1 MEKKTE
7 QIKEIKELNIYE
19 KMSAIT
25 NELGVVAKN
34 LNVDMGKGKSYKA
47 VQEKDVLDAVKP
59 IEEKYR
65 VYSYPKDRKII
76 ESGILEKETQ
86 YGVSKNM
93 YLRIE
98 TTYEFVNLDKT
109 DETITMTS
117 YADGIDSGDKATG
130 KAMTYSDKY
139 SLLKAYK
146 IATGDDPDKDAS
158 PEKGHTKQTVSE
170 EARKKMELLDKFN
183 KLVIETQTD
192 TDLIYET
199 YKVKT
204 NVDMTIN
211 QLEQAI
217 RRMESKL
224 EE

>member
-1 MEKKTE
+1 MEKEGK
-7 QIKEIKELNIYE
+7 KEIKDMNIFE

-65 VYSYPKDRKII
+65 IYSYPKERKIVD
-76 ESGILEKETQ
+76 SGILEKETQ
-86 YGVSKNM
+86 YGVSKNL
-93 YLRIE
+93 YLRVE
-98 TTYEFVNLDKT
+98 TTYEFVNMDKP
-109 DETITMTS
+109 EEKIPMIT

-139 SLLKAYK
+139 ALLKAYK

-158 PEKGHTKQTVSE
+158 PENGYAKKITKEQIEMLATLVEDTQAMLNYYGLEKIEDMSYDDAE
-170 EARKKMELLDKFN
+170 KTIKRKQNENTKRKD
-183 KLVIETQTD
+183 
-192 TDLIYET
+192 
-199 YKVKT
+199 
-204 NVDMTIN
+204 
-211 QLEQAI
+211 
-217 RRMESKL
+217 S
-224 EE
+224 

>member
-7 QIKEIKELNIYE
+7 QIKEIKDLNIFE

-98 TTYEFVNLDKT
+98 TTYEFVNLDKPG
-109 DETITMTS
+109 ETITMTS

-158 PEKGHTKQTVSE
+158 PEKGYTKQTAENNIYIKIKKLIKDKGVMPNEISE
-170 EARKKMELLDKFN
+170 HFN
-183 KLVIETQTD
+183 K
-192 TDLIYET
+192 
-199 YKVKT
+199 
-204 NVDMTIN
+204 NSADMT
-211 QLEQAI
+211 QE
-217 RRMESKL
+217 EL
-224 EE
+224 EEVVKWLEEK

>member
-1 MEKKTE
+1 MKENKKE
-7 QIKEIKELNIYE
+7 EINVKELNIYE

-59 IEEKYR
+59 VEEKYR
-65 VYSYPKDRKII
+65 VYSYPKERKII
-76 ESGILEKETQ
+76 ESGILEKETS
-86 YGVSKNM
+86 YGISKNM

-146 IATGDDPDKDAS
+146 IATGDDPDKEAS
-158 PEKGHTKQTVSE
+158 PEKGYTKQTEENNIYIEISKLMAEKKVLANEVSE
-170 EARKKMELLDKFN
+170 HFGKKSNEM
-183 KLVIETQTD
+183 TQ
-192 TDLIYET
+192 E
-199 YKVKT
+199 
-204 NVDMTIN
+204 
-211 QLEQAI
+211 E
-217 RRMESKL
+217 L
-224 EE
+224 EEVKKWLKEK

>member
-1 MEKKTE
+1 MKKIE
-7 QIKEIKELNIYE
+7 EMNIYE

-65 VYSYPKDRKII
+65 VYSYPKERKIVDN
-76 ESGILEKETQ
+76 GILEKETQ
-86 YGVSKNM
+86 YGKTKNM

-98 TTYEFVNLDKT
+98 TIYEFVNLDKP
-109 DETITMTS
+109 DEKITMTS

-158 PEKGHTKQTVSE
+158 PERGYSKVSE
-170 EARKKMELLDKFN
+170 EDVRLQLLDEIQGLAILKNIDIEEIREKFKVN
-183 KLVIETQTD
+183 DLTEMTTEQMKKCVIAMQKKE
-192 TDLIYET
+192 
-199 YKVKT
+199 K
-204 NVDMTIN
+204 
-211 QLEQAI
+211 
-217 RRMESKL
+217 
-224 EE
+224 

>member
-1 MEKKTE
+1 MEKEEKKKE
-7 QIKEIKELNIYE
+7 ERQISDYNIFE

-65 VYSYPKDRKII
+65 VYSYPKERKVID
-76 ESGILEKETQ
+76 SGILEKESQ
-86 YGVSKNM
+86 YGVSKSQ

-98 TTYEFVNLDKT
+98 TTYEFVNIDKP
-109 DETITMTS
+109 DERITMTS

-158 PEKGHTKQTVSE
+158 PEKGYAKKITGEQIARITLLGVDIEAMLNYYKLEKLEDMDYDIAEQVI
-170 EARKKMELLDKFN
+170 ARK
-183 KLVIETQTD
+183 
-192 TDLIYET
+192 
-199 YKVKT
+199 
-204 NVDMTIN
+204 
-211 QLEQAI
+211 
-217 RRMESKL
+217 SKS
-224 EE
+224 ENIK

>member
-1 MEKKTE
+1 MKEKETKE
-7 QIKEIKELNIYE
+7 KEIKELNIYQ

-59 IEEKYR
+59 IEEKYGI
-65 VYSYPKDRKII
+65 YSYPKERKII
-76 ESGILEKETQ
+76 ESGILEKETS
-86 YGVSKNM
+86 YGTSKNM

-98 TTYEFVNLDKT
+98 TTYEFVNIDKP
-109 DETITMTS
+109 EEVITMTS

-146 IATGDDPDKDAS
+146 IATGDDPDKEAS
-158 PEKGHTKQTVSE
+158 PEKGYTKEEKQTSE
-170 EARKKMELLDKFN
+170 NNIYIKIKKLMAEK
-183 KLVIETQTD
+183 
-192 TDLIYET
+192 
-199 YKVKT
+199 KVLANEISEHFEK
-204 NVDMTIN
+204 NSADMT
-211 QLEQAI
+211 QEELEQVV
-217 RRMESKL
+217 KWL
-224 EE
+224 EEK

>member
-1 MEKKTE
+1 MKKVE
-7 QIKEIKELNIYE
+7 EMNIYE

-34 LNVDMGKGKSYKA
+34 LNVDMGNGKNYKA

-65 VYSYPKDRKII
+65 VYSYPKERKVIDS
-76 ESGILEKETQ
+76 EILEKETK
-86 YGVSKNM
+86 YGKTKNM

-98 TTYEFVNLDKT
+98 TTYEFVNLDKP
-109 DETITMTS
+109 EEKITMTS

-158 PEKGHTKQTVSE
+158 PEHGYSKLTKEQDE
-170 EARKKMELLDKFN
+170 RLQLLDEIQGLAILKSID
-183 KLVIETQTD
+183 IEKIRKTFKVEDLTQ
-192 TDLIYET
+192 
-199 YKVKT
+199 
-204 NVDMTIN
+204 MTT
-211 QLEQAI
+211 EQMKKCITA
-217 RRMESKL
+217 MQKKGN
-224 EE
+224 

>member
-1 MEKKTE
+1 MKEKETKE
-7 QIKEIKELNIYE
+7 KEIKELNIYQ

-59 IEEKYR
+59 IEEKYGI
-65 VYSYPKDRKII
+65 YSYPKERKII
-76 ESGILEKETQ
+76 ESGILEKETS
-86 YGVSKNM
+86 YGTSKNM

-98 TTYEFVNLDKT
+98 TTYEFVNIDKP
-109 DETITMTS
+109 EEVITMTS

-158 PEKGHTKQTVSE
+158 PEKGYTKEEKQT
-170 EARKKMELLDKFN
+170 ADNNIYLKIKKLMTEKKVLPNEISDKFQKN
-183 KLVIETQTD
+183 SA
-192 TDLIYET
+192 
-199 YKVKT
+199 
-204 NVDMTIN
+204 DMT
-211 QLEQAI
+211 QE
-217 RRMESKL
+217 EL
-224 EE
+224 EEVVKWLVEK

>member
-1 MEKKTE
+1 MEKEEKK
-7 QIKEIKELNIYE
+7 KEKDITELNIYE

-34 LNVDMGKGKSYKA
+34 LNVDMGNNKSYKA

-65 VYSYPKDRKII
+65 VYSYPKERKII
-76 ESGILEKETQ
+76 DSAILEKEGKGYVT
-86 YGVSKNM
+86 KNL

-98 TTYEFVNLDKT
+98 TTYMFVNLDKP
-109 DETITMTS
+109 EQTITMTS

-146 IATGDDPDKDAS
+146 IATGDDPDKEAS
-158 PEKGHTKQTVSE
+158 AEKGYERKITQE
-170 EARKKMELLDKFN
+170 QIEALATLVEDTQAMLNYYGLEKIEDMSYDVAEKTIKRKENENIKRKN
-183 KLVIETQTD
+183 
-192 TDLIYET
+192 
-199 YKVKT
+199 
-204 NVDMTIN
+204 
-211 QLEQAI
+211 
-217 RRMESKL
+217 S
-224 EE
+224 

>member
-1 MEKKTE
+1 MKSEEK
-7 QIKEIKELNIYE
+7 IKQLNIFE

-34 LNVDMGKGKSYKA
+34 LDVDLGKGKSYKA

-59 IEEKYR
+59 LEVKYR
-65 VYSYPKDRKII
+65 VYSYPKERKVVD
-76 ESGILEKETQ
+76 SGILEKETS
-86 YGVSKNM
+86 YGTTKNM

-109 DETITMTS
+109 DEKITMTS
-117 YADGIDSGDKATG
+117 FADGIDSGDKATG

-158 PEKGHTKQTVSE
+158 PESE
-170 EARKKMELLDKFN
+170 YSKEQLNLLVEFN
-183 KLVIETQTD
+183 KLVNETGTD
-192 TDLIYET
+192 KDLIYET
-199 YKVKT
+199 YKVKDNTEMT
-204 NVDMTIN
+204 NA

-217 RRMESKL
+217 RQMKKKVK
-224 EE
+224 